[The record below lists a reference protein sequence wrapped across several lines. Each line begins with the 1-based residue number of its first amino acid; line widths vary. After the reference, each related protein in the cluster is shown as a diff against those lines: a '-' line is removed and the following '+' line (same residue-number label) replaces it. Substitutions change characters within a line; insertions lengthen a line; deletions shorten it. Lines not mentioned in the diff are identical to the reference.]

1 MVIIKR
7 CEECGA
13 ITEHRVE
20 NSTEGFFCTK
30 CSWSLVT
37 TVMPEIDANIIKY
50 KIYLLF
56 ANAHN
61 KDHVKALS
69 EVANVNFL
77 QAMKMVKKNRPLIFE
92 GEALEVNKVIKILNK
107 LSIEYEITPKFP
119 YADSKNIEL

>member
-1 MVIIKR
+1 MAMIKR

-20 NSTEGFFCTK
+20 GSTEGFFCTK

-37 TVMPEIDANIIKY
+37 TVMPEIDADITKY

-56 ANAHN
+56 ANVHN

-69 EVANVNFL
+69 EVANANFL
-77 QAMKMVKKNRPLIFE
+77 QAMKMAKKDRSLIFE
-92 GEALEVNKVIKILNK
+92 GEALEVKKVIKILNK
-107 LSIEYEITPKFP
+107 LSIKYEIIPKFP
-119 YADSKNIEL
+119 YAD